1 MAELRFLYS
10 EVSVAFKNRINII
23 NNKKK
28 EYYEKN
34 IVFEIIYGRSCI
46 SFAAVIVRNHR
57 FRRRSEHYH

>member
-23 NNKKK
+23 NNKK

-46 SFAAVIVRNHR
+46 SFAAVIVCNHR
-57 FRRRSEHYH
+57 IRRRSEHYH